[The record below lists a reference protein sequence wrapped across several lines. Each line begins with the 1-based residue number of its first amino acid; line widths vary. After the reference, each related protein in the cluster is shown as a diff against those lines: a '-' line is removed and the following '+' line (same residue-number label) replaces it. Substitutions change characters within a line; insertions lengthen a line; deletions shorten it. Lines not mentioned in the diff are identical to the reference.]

1 MTDTTNMRKHSMCRI
16 VTVLLLMAA
25 SPSNSYAKGYVAVG
39 GGAGGE
45 ADASNVSF
53 EIGATSSAHESNTF
67 GALSIGIILNS
78 DDVPSDTLDYPVPHW
93 DYELLGTK
101 QQGNEIAGLFKY
113 GVEVKKE
120 SGIFLFGLGGLSF
133 AKEIELARSNV
144 TGWYYEQSSSY
155 EYYGIYGGG
164 VCYFSQTHSFSLHLD
179 IDNRRG
185 ITGSIGFIF

>member
-1 MTDTTNMRKHSMCRI
+1 MTDTTNMRKHFMRGI
-16 VTVLLLMAA
+16 VAVLLLMVA

-45 ADASNVSF
+45 AGSPNISF
-53 EIGATSSAHESNTF
+53 EIGATSSAHQTDTF

-78 DDVPSDTLDYPVPHW
+78 DDVSSDTLDYPVPHN
-93 DYELLGTK
+93 DYELLGNK

-113 GVEVKKE
+113 GVEVKKG
-120 SGIFLFGLGGLSF
+120 SRVFLFGLGGLSF

-164 VCYFSQTHSFSLHLD
+164 ICYFSQTHSFSLHLD

-185 ITGSIGFIF
+185 ITGSIGYIF

>member
-1 MTDTTNMRKHSMCRI
+1 MNQNLRAPLSI
-16 VTVLLLMAA
+16 VLLLISMNTF
-25 SPSNSYAKGYVAVG
+25 SKGYVAVG

-45 ADASNVSF
+45 AESSNVSF

-78 DDVPSDTLDYPVPHW
+78 DDDPSDTLDYPVPHR

-101 QQGNEIAGLFKY
+101 QQGNEIAALFKY
-113 GVEVKKE
+113 GVEIKKG
-120 SGIFLFGLGGLSF
+120 SGVFLFGLGGLSF

-144 TGWYYEQSSSY
+144 TGWHYEQSSSY

-185 ITGSIGFIF
+185 ITGSIGFVF